1 MRYQVYCLVFFLYIA
16 GFYAKIVGMSTT
28 PYPRLSVSL
37 SVFTAFDSSH
47 SNRPAAAQVE
57 LGEGAR
63 DDFGMGLFV
72 LTRKSNEAGAYQQ
85 EPTGKRVIPSS
96 LVLPD
101 EQLEDTAHRI
111 LVEELGL
118 DVSYRLRQNR
128 IFDELNQ
135 GDRQRVISLNFW
147 TFVHINALAPLLGGR
162 DQVGLELVSSSD
174 FLAAKESSSSLAEF
188 DGISRF
194 GYRIAPELPQG
205 HYKYLTQDMWGHE
218 LLDDGSDLK
227 VFYAWRD
234 LRYGFTGRYDPFRFM
249 GSHALGRTFRLTEL
263 RELYEVIRGQ
273 RIQSDQFRRMA
284 TGTNAFV
291 GEAGITDTSGSRPGK
306 PAALFTLKPWAAP
319 KTGYQPE

>member
-1 MRYQVYCLVFFLYIA
+1 MRNQMNCLVFFLYIA

-37 SVFTAFDSSH
+37 SVFTSFDSSH
-47 SNRPAAAQVE
+47 PNRPAAAQVE

-111 LVEELGL
+111 LAEELGL

-128 IFDELNQ
+128 IFDELTQ

-147 TFVHINALAPLLGGR
+147 TFVHIDALAPLLGGR
-162 DQVGLELVSSSD
+162 DQVGLEQVSSLD
-174 FLAAKESSSSLAEF
+174 FLTDQGSSRSLEEV

-194 GYRIAPELPQG
+194 GYRAAPELPNG
-205 HYKYLTQDMWGHE
+205 HQKFLTEDIWGHQ
-218 LLDDGSDLK
+218 LLDDGSDAK

-234 LRYGFTGRYDPFRFM
+234 LRYGFTGRYDPFRFV
-249 GSHALGRTFRLTEL
+249 GSHALGRNFRLSEL
-263 RELYEVIRGQ
+263 RELYEVIRGG
-273 RIQSDQFRRMA
+273 RFQSDQFRRMV

-291 GEAGITDTSGSRPGK
+291 IEAGRTDTSGSRPGK
-306 PAALFTLKPWAAP
+306 PAALFTLMPWATP
-319 KTGYQPE
+319 KTGYQPS

>member
-1 MRYQVYCLVFFLYIA
+1 MRYQVHCLLFFLYIA

-37 SVFTAFDSSH
+37 SVFTSFDSSH
-47 SNRPAAAQVE
+47 PNRPAAAQVE

-101 EQLEDTAHRI
+101 EQLEDTADRI

-128 IFDELNQ
+128 IFDELTQ

-147 TFVHINALAPLLGGR
+147 TFVHIDALAPLPGGR
-162 DQVGLELVSSSD
+162 DQVGLEQVSSLD
-174 FLAAKESSSSLAEF
+174 FLADQGSSRSLEEV

-194 GYRIAPELPQG
+194 GYRIAPELPNG
-205 HYKYLTQDMWGHE
+205 HQKFLTEDIWGHQ
-218 LLDDGSDLK
+218 LLDDGSDAK

-234 LRYGFTGRYDPFRFM
+234 LRYGFTGRYDPFRFI
-249 GSHALGRTFRLTEL
+249 GSHALGRNFRLSEL
-263 RELYEVIRGQ
+263 RELYEVIRGG
-273 RIQSDQFRRMA
+273 RFQSDQFRRMV

-291 GEAGITDTSGSRPGK
+291 REAGSTDTSGSRPGK
-306 PAALFTLKPWAAP
+306 PAALFTLMPWATP
-319 KTGYQPE
+319 KTGYQPF

>member
-1 MRYQVYCLVFFLYIA
+1 VFFLYIA
-16 GFYAKIVGMSTT
+16 GFYAKIVDMSTT

-47 SNRPAAAQVE
+47 SNRPAAGQVE

-101 EQLEDTAHRI
+101 EQLEDTADRI

-128 IFDELNQ
+128 IFDELTQ

-162 DQVGLELVSSSD
+162 DQVGLEQVSSID
-174 FLAAKESSSSLAEF
+174 FLADQGSSRSLEEV

-194 GYRIAPELPQG
+194 GYRIAPELPNG
-205 HYKYLTQDMWGHE
+205 HQKFLTEDIWGHQ
-218 LLDDGSDLK
+218 LLDDGSDAK

-234 LRYGFTGRYDPFRFM
+234 LRYGFTGRYDPFRFI
-249 GSHALGRTFRLTEL
+249 GSHALGRSFRLSEL
-263 RELYEVIRGQ
+263 RELYEVIRGG
-273 RIQSDQFRRMA
+273 RFQSDQFRRMV
-284 TGTNAFV
+284 TGTNGFV
-291 GEAGITDTSGSRPGK
+291 TEAGLTDTSGSRPGK
-306 PAALFTLKPWAAP
+306 PAALFTLMPWAAP
-319 KTGYQPE
+319 KTGYQPN

>member
-1 MRYQVYCLVFFLYIA
+1 MFFLYIA

-72 LTRKSNEAGAYQQ
+72 LTRKSNETGAYQQ

-135 GDRQRVISLNFW
+135 GNRQRVISLNFW
-147 TFVHINALAPLLGGR
+147 TFVHIDALAPLLGGR
-162 DQVGLELVSSSD
+162 DQVGLEQVSSLD
-174 FLAAKESSSSLAEF
+174 FLADQGSSRSLEEV

-194 GYRIAPELPQG
+194 GYRIAPELPNG
-205 HYKYLTQDMWGHE
+205 HQKFLTEDIWGHQ
-218 LLDDGSDLK
+218 LLDDGSDAK

-234 LRYGFTGRYDPFRFM
+234 LRYGFTGRYDPFRFI
-249 GSHALGRTFRLTEL
+249 GSHALGRNFRLSEL
-263 RELYEVIRGQ
+263 RELYEVIRGG
-273 RIQSDQFRRMA
+273 RFQSDQFRRMV

-291 GEAGITDTSGSRPGK
+291 REAGSTDTSGSRPGK
-306 PAALFTLKPWAAP
+306 PAALFTLMPWATP
-319 KTGYQPE
+319 KTGYQPD

>member
-1 MRYQVYCLVFFLYIA
+1 VRYQVNCLLFFLYIA

-37 SVFTAFDSSH
+37 SVFTSFDSSH
-47 SNRPAAAQVE
+47 PNRPAAAQVE
-57 LGEGAR
+57 LGEGAH

-72 LTRKSNEAGAYQQ
+72 LTRKSNEAGAYQV

-101 EQLEDTAHRI
+101 EQLEDTADRI

-128 IFDELNQ
+128 IFDELTQ

-147 TFVHINALAPLLGGR
+147 TFVHIDALAPLLGGR
-162 DQVGLELVSSSD
+162 DQVGLEQVSSLD
-174 FLAAKESSSSLAEF
+174 FLADQGSSRSLEEV

-194 GYRIAPELPQG
+194 GYRIAPELPNG
-205 HYKYLTQDMWGHE
+205 HQKFLTEDIWGHQ
-218 LLDDGSDLK
+218 LLDDGSDAK

-234 LRYGFTGRYDPFRFM
+234 LRYGFTGRYDPFRFI
-249 GSHALGRTFRLTEL
+249 GSHALGQNFRLSEL
-263 RELYEVIRGQ
+263 RELYEVIRGG
-273 RIQSDQFRRMA
+273 RFQSDQFRRMV

-291 GEAGITDTSGSRPGK
+291 REAGSTDTSGSRPGK
-306 PAALFTLKPWAAP
+306 PAALFTLMPWATP

>member
-1 MRYQVYCLVFFLYIA
+1 
-16 GFYAKIVGMSTT
+16 MSTT

-47 SNRPAAAQVE
+47 PRRPAAAQLE

-72 LTRKSNEAGAYQQ
+72 LTRKGNEAGAYQQ

-96 LVLPD
+96 LVLPE
-101 EQLEDTAHRI
+101 EQLEDTADRI

-128 IFDELNQ
+128 IFDELTQ

-147 TFVHINALAPLLGGR
+147 TFVHIDALAPLLGGR

-174 FLAAKESSSSLAEF
+174 FLATKESSSSLSEF

-194 GYRIAPELPQG
+194 GYRIAPELPRG
-205 HYKYLTQDMWGHE
+205 HYKYLTHDMWGHE

-249 GSHALGRTFRLTEL
+249 GSHALGKTFRLSEL

-284 TGTNAFV
+284 TGTNAFIE
-291 GEAGITDTSGSRPGK
+291 EAGITDTSGSRPGK
-306 PAALFTLKPWAAP
+306 PAALFSLKPWAAP
-319 KTGYQPE
+319 KTGHQPS

>member
-1 MRYQVYCLVFFLYIA
+1 MRNQVYCLLFFLYIA

-37 SVFTAFDSSH
+37 SVFTSFDSSH
-47 SNRPAAAQVE
+47 PNRPAAAQVE

-101 EQLEDTAHRI
+101 EQLEGTADRI

-118 DVSYRLRQNR
+118 DVSNRLRQNR
-128 IFDELNQ
+128 IFDELTQ
-135 GDRQRVISLNFW
+135 EDRPRVISLNFW
-147 TFVHINALAPLLGGR
+147 TFVHIDALAPLLGGR
-162 DQVGLELVSSSD
+162 DQVGLELVCSSE
-174 FLAAKESSSSLAEF
+174 FLATQEATTSLEDF

-194 GYRIAPELPQG
+194 GYRNSPDHFEG
-205 HYKYLTQDMWGHE
+205 HRKFLSTDMWGHE

-234 LRYGFTGRYDPFRFM
+234 LRYGFTGRYDPFRFI
-249 GSHALGRTFRLTEL
+249 GSHALGKTFRLSEL
-263 RELYEVIRGQ
+263 RELNEVVRGQ

-291 GEAGITDTSGSRPGK
+291 REAGRTDTSGSRPGK
-306 PAALFTLKPWAAP
+306 PAALFTLMPWATP